1 MPELADKDHIRAILR
16 REPAWTVYALGDL
29 SPRMFDKC
37 RWYTPDLTLI
47 LRDYGTTILF
57 ATGPGSIR
65 EAMRDVTGAVH
76 LQVRS
81 DALEEVAAIAAVT
94 AQKLMWRMVWRPA
107 PLPAADPRVAALDA
121 ADVAA
126 LERLYA
132 DGAATGESPDF
143 FYPSMVSDGVFRGI
157 YEGDALVAV
166 AGTHLVSREEGAA
179 AIGNVYTRRDRR
191 GRGLSRAVTTAVLQ
205 ELAGI
210 ETIGLNVRA
219 GNDAAIRVY
228 ESLGFARH
236 CEFHEA
242 IAFIREPV
250 SIAPVRTQTSSGE

>member
-16 REPAWTVYALGDL
+16 RDPAWTVYALGDL

-57 ATGPGSIR
+57 AMGPGSIR

-76 LQVRS
+76 LQVKA
-81 DALEEVAAIAAVT
+81 DALDEVAAIADVT
-94 AQKLMWRMVWRPA
+94 ARKLMWRMMWRPA
-107 PLPAADPRVAALDA
+107 SLPEFDPRAVALDA
-121 ADVAA
+121 TDVAA

-157 YEGDALVAV
+157 YEGDALIAV

-191 GRGLSRAVTTAVLQ
+191 GRGLGRVTTTAVMR
-205 ELAGI
+205 ELASL
-210 ETIGLNVRA
+210 ETVGLNVRA
-219 GNDAAIRVY
+219 DNGAALSLY
-228 ESLGFARH
+228 ESLGFVTH
-236 CEFHEA
+236 CRFFEA
-242 IAFIREPV
+242 LATRQ
-250 SIAPVRTQTSSGE
+250 R